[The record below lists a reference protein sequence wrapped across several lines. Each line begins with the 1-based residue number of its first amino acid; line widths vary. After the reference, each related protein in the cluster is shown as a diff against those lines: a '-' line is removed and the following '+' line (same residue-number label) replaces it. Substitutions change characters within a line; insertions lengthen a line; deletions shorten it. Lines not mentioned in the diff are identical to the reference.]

1 MKESKAYQLAQKAV
15 LTCDCL
21 NDEDILAVLRVLFTR
36 EDLAL
41 VIEKEKEKEN
51 G

>member
-1 MKESKAYQLAQKAV
+1 MKESKAYQLAQMAV

-21 NDEDILAVLRVLFTR
+21 GDEDRLAVLRVLFAR
-36 EDLAL
+36 EDVAL
-41 VIEKEKEKEN
+41 VIERDKEEGN